1 MRASGTAA
9 GKATLI
15 YTPADDTLPIV
26 LDSGDSTRFRDLAG
40 RLVAAPRPAGEPFDT
55 CRRLLAK
62 GARGSEAAQAL
73 RVLLEGAMADAAT
86 SIADAQ
92 TIMVL
97 LKAADRGLV
106 RLEELLVS

>member
-1 MRASGTAA
+1 
-9 GKATLI
+9 
-15 YTPADDTLPIV
+15 V
-26 LDSGDSTRFRDLAG
+26 LDSGDHGTFRELLQ
-40 RLVAAPRPAGEPFDT
+40 RLVAGPGPAGEPFHT
-55 CRRLLAK
+55 CRRLLAA

-92 TIMVL
+92 TIMSL

-106 RLEELLVS
+106 QLEELLLS

>member
-1 MRASGTAA
+1 
-9 GKATLI
+9 
-15 YTPADDTLPIV
+15 
-26 LDSGDSTRFRDLAG
+26 
-40 RLVAAPRPAGEPFDT
+40 
-55 CRRLLAK
+55 
-62 GARGSEAAQAL
+62 
-73 RVLLEGAMADAAT
+73 MADAAT